1 MINKC
6 IIAGRLVYDLEVKR
20 TPNEVAVINNMVAV
34 DREKK
39 NSQGEKVAD
48 FIPFTVWGKSA
59 EYLYNYGAKGDLIVI
74 QGSLRIDSYQTSDGS
89 NKKKYYINSDTI
101 NIIFN
106 KRKEQVKEKEKNQE
120 EIDNFLDLYVDNN
133 L

>member
-39 NSQGEKVAD
+39 NGQGEKVAD